1 MVESLEKGHKE
12 LLAIVGI
19 AFLPFLI
26 AGVLFIGFPSDE
38 IPDDTVNEGLLIIPP
53 IQIEVL
59 ESDGKWLLIHI
70 VTERCS
76 DECRE
81 VLFLTKQSRK
91 ALGKNAARV
100 RRIAVASHELT
111 EPFMQL
117 IISEHKS
124 LSLTVDSQV
133 VDALSSAI
141 QNDAIAN
148 FVFLMD
154 PLGNVMMYYTPEIL
168 GKPLLQDLRRLL
180 RVSRIGWFFVESII
194 LTKKTLILSAI
205 SHELSYATCRDY
217 LEVYKP
223 RLVLLMLLSLAL
235 LIDHYIFLVRY
246 VVA

>member
-26 AGVLFIGFPSDE
+26 AGLLFIGFPSDE

-59 ESDGKWLLIHI
+59 EGDGKWLLIHI
-70 VTERCS
+70 VTEKCS

-100 RRIAVASHELT
+100 RRIAVSSHELT

-117 IISEHKS
+117 IMSEHKS

-154 PLGNVMMYYTPEIL
+154 PLGKVMMYYTPEIL
-168 GKPLLQDLRRLL
+168 GKPLLQDLRHLL
-180 RVSRIGWFFVESII
+180 RVSRIG
-194 LTKKTLILSAI
+194 
-205 SHELSYATCRDY
+205 
-217 LEVYKP
+217 
-223 RLVLLMLLSLAL
+223 
-235 LIDHYIFLVRY
+235 
-246 VVA
+246 